1 MSVTR
6 SSEARE
12 KEIRQ
17 FLTSLYGG
25 DYADLRFTVVVAE
38 RADDGTDNGKLDWA
52 GRMTYCLRLTDEN
65 VEKIVRVS
73 DRDGMEVFFTPVPRR
88 AKGDPSAENAGVPRT
103 VYADVDKTA
112 LPARTLAWLRGLG
125 ACLVRSGGVV
135 LTEGGKEVPRYHV
148 HLPLDAG
155 SSTPAHHEVEQIN
168 QALSKRLG
176 GDSKTSVGVILRLPG
191 TRNWKPVNRDA
202 DGIGRLV
209 SIETYASQRASVPDA
224 ASALRTEL
232 LDASEYQRASV
243 AVESAVSAAET
254 FAKHRTARPLLR
266 KANQMFEA
274 GNHGRRHTLAGGLVR
289 DLWKRGITEA
299 EALGVVLGLGIEDT
313 PTPGCL
319 AALDKWTPAQIA
331 NDVAR
336 VYAKAEREAATR
348 NVVDGGRD
356 SGGKRT
362 EGDGT
367 RGERNGPLGQAGRSD
382 ESSPTR
388 QNEKGRSLVDETS
401 AISAVP
407 ESRFGTAYWDQ
418 QQKRLD
424 ITAEVRHVHF
434 AEFVADQCGRELRH
448 VQGVGWFKWN
458 GKYWEATGDLRAAYQ
473 AVTDASGAL
482 IRRAADNPSDLAW
495 CVPASNK
502 MLVNDVR
509 RKIVAEMAVL
519 PQFHATVDE
528 MDARRHLLTFRNGT
542 VDLRTGEL
550 VPHRP
555 EHMLTQCT
563 QVDYVPDAE
572 CPRWLRFVEEI
583 FPGDE
588 ELQRYYQTWIGMSVT
603 GEVKDHVLGV
613 WYGDFGRNG
622 KGVTVRTL
630 QKVFGPRIIREVPF
644 SMFENVRGQQ
654 PHTELVAGL
663 RGARMVVAQEGNEGT
678 PMNTALLKNFSGG
691 DRISTRHLHGKQ
703 FDFEPTF
710 TLVLVTNNLP
720 QFSAGGAALWART
733 KAIHFGVSFA
743 GRTDPELEP
752 TIQGPEAEGV
762 AAWVVRGAVRYY
774 QKGLKD
780 AESVVQATEHH
791 REQVNPL
798 RPLIGDLFEFVEGHR
813 VLRSEF
819 NAQLK
824 KWRGHNEVKVGLYG
838 PGWVKDKL
846 LSTGQVTESR
856 SGKLGAV
863 LIGIRLTAQYGGVL
877 AREFEVIAV
886 PADEAAEAGAPEE
899 LQEL

>member
-12 KEIRQ
+12 NEIRQ
-17 FLTSLYGG
+17 FLTTLYGE
-25 DYADLRFTVVVAE
+25 DYRSLCFTVVIAT
-38 RADDGTDNGKLDWA
+38 RLGNGELDWDK
-52 GRMTYCLRLTDEN
+52 RLVRLVRFNDQTVSKA
-65 VEKIVRVS
+65 VEWS

-103 VYADVDKTA
+103 IYADVDKSA
-112 LPARTLAWLRGLG
+112 LPARTLAWLRRQG

-135 LTEGGKEVPRYHV
+135 LTESGKEVPRYHV
-148 HLPLDAG
+148 HLPLDVTR
-155 SSTPAHHEVEQIN
+155 STPAHHEVEQLN

-191 TRNWKPVNRDA
+191 TLNWKPVNRDA
-202 DGIGRLV
+202 DGIGRPV
-209 SIETYASQRASVPDA
+209 SVETYASRRVSVPDA
-224 ASALRTEL
+224 ASALSTEL

-243 AVESAVSAAET
+243 AVESAVPAPET
-254 FAKHRTARPLLR
+254 FKKYGAARPLLR
-266 KANQMFEA
+266 RANQRFEA
-274 GNHGRRHTLAGGLVR
+274 GKYEKRHTLAGGLTR
-289 DLWKRGITEA
+289 DLWKRGLTLPEV
-299 EALGVVLGLGIEDT
+299 LGVMLGVGIEDT
-313 PTPGCL
+313 PNPGCL
-319 AALDKWTPAQIA
+319 AAQSKWTDRQIA
-331 NDVAR
+331 DDVAR
-336 VYAKAEREAATR
+336 VYAKAGSTATSR
-348 NVVDGGRD
+348 
-356 SGGKRT
+356 SESRT

-458 GKYWEATGDLRAAYQ
+458 GMCWEATGDLRAAYQ

-482 IRRAADNPSDLAW
+482 IRRAAENPSDLAW

-519 PQFHATVDE
+519 PQLHTTVDE
-528 MDARRHLLTFRNGT
+528 MDARRYLLTFRNGT

-555 EHMLTQCT
+555 EDMLTQCT
-563 QVDYVPDAE
+563 QVDYKPEAE

-588 ELQRYYQTWIGMSVT
+588 ELQRYYQAWIGMSVT

-762 AAWVVRGAVRYY
+762 AAWVVRGAVSYY

-780 AESVVQATEHH
+780 AESVVKATEHH
-791 REQVNPL
+791 KERVDPL
-798 RPLIGDLFEFVEGHR
+798 RLLIGDLFEFVEGHR
-813 VLRSEF
+813 VQRGEF

-824 KWRGHNEVKVGLYG
+824 RWRGHNEVKAGLYT
-838 PGWVKDKL
+838 PMWVKDKL
-846 LSTGQVTESR
+846 LSTGNVTESR
-856 SGKLGAV
+856 SGKLGV
-863 LIGIRLTAQYGGVL
+863 MFEGVRLTAQYGGSDLGDDLRVY
-877 AREFEVIAV
+877 
-886 PADEAAEAGAPEE
+886 AEQMDK
-899 LQEL
+899 LHDMT

>member
-1 MSVTR
+1 M
-6 SSEARE
+6 
-12 KEIRQ
+12 
-17 FLTSLYGG
+17 
-25 DYADLRFTVVVAE
+25 VAE
-38 RADDGTDNGKLDWA
+38 RLDDGSENGKLDWA

-65 VEKIVRVS
+65 VAKIVRVS
-73 DRDGMEVFFTPVPRR
+73 DRDGMEVFFTPVPRS

-103 VYADVDKTA
+103 IYADVDKSA
-112 LPARTLAWLRGLG
+112 LPARTLAWLRRQG

-135 LTEGGKEVPRYHV
+135 LTESGKEVLRYHV
-148 HLPLDAG
+148 HLPLDVTR
-155 SSTPAHHEVEQIN
+155 STPAHHEVEQLN

-209 SIETYASQRASVPDA
+209 SVETHASQRVSVPDA
-224 ASALRTEL
+224 ASALDTAL
-232 LDASEYQRASV
+232 LSASEYQRASV
-243 AVESAVSAAET
+243 AVESAVPAPET
-254 FAKHRTARPLLR
+254 FAKYGAARPLLR
-266 KANQMFEA
+266 RANQMFEA
-274 GNHGRRHTLAGGLVR
+274 GKYEKRHTLAGGLTR
-289 DLWKRGITEA
+289 DLRKRGLTLPEV
-299 EALGVVLGLGIEDT
+299 LGVMLGVGIEDT
-313 PTPGCL
+313 PNPGCL

-331 NDVAR
+331 ADVAR
-336 VYAKAEREAATR
+336 VYAKAGITATSR
-348 NVVDGGRD
+348 SQ
-356 SGGKRT
+356 SGT

-367 RGERNGPLGQAGRSD
+367 RGEQNGPVEGKSTGRSD

-519 PQFHATVDE
+519 PQLHATVDE
-528 MDARRHLLTFRNGT
+528 MDAKRHLLTFRNGT

-563 QVDYVPDAE
+563 QVDYVPEAE
-572 CPRWLRFVEEI
+572 CPRWDRFVEEI

-752 TIQGPEAEGV
+752 TVQGLEAEGV

-780 AESVVQATEHH
+780 AESVVKATEHH
-791 REQVNPL
+791 KERVDPL
-798 RPLIGDLFEFVEGHR
+798 RLLIGDLFDFVEGHR

-824 KWRGHNEVKVGLYG
+824 KWRGHNEVKAGLYT
-838 PGWVKDKL
+838 PSWVKDRL
-846 LSTGQVTESR
+846 LSTGNVTEVR
-856 SGKLGAV
+856 SGKLGALFEGV
-863 LIGIRLTAQYGGVL
+863 RLTAQYGGVL
-877 AREFEVIAV
+877 AREFDLIAV
-886 PADEAAEAGAPEE
+886 PTDETEEMGEPEE

>member
-1 MSVTR
+1 M
-6 SSEARE
+6 
-12 KEIRQ
+12 
-17 FLTSLYGG
+17 
-25 DYADLRFTVVVAE
+25 VAE
-38 RADDGTDNGKLDWA
+38 RLDDGTANGKLDWA

-65 VEKIVRVS
+65 VAKIVRVS
-73 DRDGMEVFFTPVPRR
+73 DRHGMEVFFTPVPRS

-103 VYADVDKTA
+103 VYADVDKSA
-112 LPARTLAWLRGLG
+112 LPARTLAWLKRQG

-135 LTEGGKEVPRYHV
+135 LTESGKEVPRYHV
-148 HLPLDAG
+148 HLPLDV
-155 SSTPAHHEVEQIN
+155 SRSTPAHHEVEQLN

-209 SIETYASQRASVPDA
+209 SVETYASQRVSVPDT

-254 FAKHRTARPLLR
+254 FEKYGAARPLLR
-266 KANQMFEA
+266 KANQMFGA
-274 GNHGRRHTLAGGLVR
+274 GNYDARHKLAGGLVR
-289 DLWKRGITEA
+289 DLRKRGLTEA
-299 EALGVVLGLGIEDT
+299 EALGVVLGVGIEDT
-313 PTPGCL
+313 PNPGCL
-319 AALDKWTPAQIA
+319 AAQSKWTDRQIA
-331 NDVAR
+331 DDVAR
-336 VYAKAEREAATR
+336 VYAKAERQ
-348 NVVDGGRD
+348 NG
-356 SGGKRT
+356 T

-367 RGERNGPLGQAGRSD
+367 RGERNGPVEGKSTGRSD

-424 ITAEVRHVHF
+424 ITAEIRHVHF

-458 GKYWEATGDLRAAYQ
+458 GMYWEATGDLRAAYQ

-519 PQFHATVDE
+519 PQLHATVDV
-528 MDARRHLLTFRNGT
+528 MDAKRHLLTFRNGT

-555 EHMLTQCT
+555 EDMLTQCT
-563 QVDYVPDAE
+563 QVDYKPEAE

-583 FPGDE
+583 FPGDK

-774 QKGLKD
+774 QKGLRD
-780 AESVVQATEHH
+780 AESVVKATEHH

-824 KWRGHNEVKVGLYG
+824 KWRGHNEIPTNRYG

-863 LIGIRLTAQYGGVL
+863 FEGVRLTAQYGGVL

-886 PADEAAEAGAPEE
+886 PAEEAEGTGEPEE

>member
-12 KEIRQ
+12 TEIRQ
-17 FLTSLYGG
+17 FLASLYSE

-38 RADDGTDNGKLDWA
+38 RLDDGTENGRLDWA

-65 VEKIVRVS
+65 IAKIVRVS
-73 DRDGMEVFFTPVPRR
+73 NRDGMEVFFTPVPRS

-103 VYADVDKTA
+103 VYADVDKSA

-135 LTEGGKEVPRYHV
+135 LTESGKEVPRYHV
-148 HLPLDAG
+148 HLPLDVTR
-155 SSTPAHHEVEQIN
+155 STPAHHEVEQLN

-209 SIETYASQRASVPDA
+209 SVETYASQRVSVPDA
-224 ASALRTEL
+224 ASALGTAL

-254 FAKHRTARPLLR
+254 FKKHRAARPLLR

-274 GNHGRRHTLAGGLVR
+274 GNHGRRHTLAAGLVR
-289 DLWKRGITEA
+289 DLWKRGITEP
-299 EALGVVLGLGIEDT
+299 EALGVVLGLGVEDS

-319 AALDKWTPAQIA
+319 AAHDKWTPAQIA
-331 NDVAR
+331 ADVAR
-336 VYAKAEREAATR
+336 VYAKAEREAETVA
-348 NVVDGGRD
+348 VGD
-356 SGGKRT
+356 RT
-362 EGDGT
+362 EGDRT
-367 RGERNGPLGQAGRSD
+367 EEEQSGPLGQAGRSD

-401 AISAVP
+401 AISAAP

-519 PQFHATVDE
+519 PQLHATVDE
-528 MDARRHLLTFRNGT
+528 MDAKRHLLTFRNGT

-563 QVDYVPDAE
+563 QVDYKPEAE

-583 FPGDE
+583 FPGDA

-752 TIQGPEAEGV
+752 TIQGPEAEGI
-762 AAWVVRGAVRYY
+762 AAWVVRGAVSYY

-780 AESVVQATEHH
+780 AESVVKATEHH
-791 REQVNPL
+791 KERVDPL
-798 RPLIGDLFEFVEGHR
+798 RLLIGDLFEFVEGHR
-813 VLRSEF
+813 VQRGEF
-819 NAQLK
+819 NTQLK
-824 KWRGHNEVKVGLYG
+824 KWRGHNEVKAGLYT
-838 PGWVKDKL
+838 PMWVKDRL

-856 SGKLGAV
+856 SGKLGV
-863 LIGIRLTAQYGGVL
+863 MFEGVRLTAQYGGSDLGDDLRVY
-877 AREFEVIAV
+877 
-886 PADEAAEAGAPEE
+886 AEQMDKLHE
-899 LQEL
+899 L